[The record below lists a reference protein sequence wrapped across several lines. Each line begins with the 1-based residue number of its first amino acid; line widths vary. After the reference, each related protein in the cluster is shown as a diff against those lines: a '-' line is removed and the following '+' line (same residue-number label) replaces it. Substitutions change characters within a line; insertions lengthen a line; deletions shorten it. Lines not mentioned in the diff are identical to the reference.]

1 MSVVRRSLCCSWPL
15 GLLLVSSA
23 ALAAPSARLVYVREA
38 EAESCM
44 DEDGLHQAVAARLGY
59 DPFFTWAKVTVVAH
73 VRKEVGA
80 FRADVTLVD
89 EAGVSR
95 GKREI
100 TSPGDSC
107 GPLGAALALT
117 ISIALDPLSLAPKP
131 PASAPPPVA
140 IAPPDEPPPA
150 PREPPTPPSPSPIPL
165 QIKPR
170 RIDSP
175 PPEWQGFIGIAAL
188 GSYGATPGIAFGGA
202 LRGSLARGHFSLGL
216 EARADAPTTSAATTG
231 GAVKAWLAQS
241 TLLGCGR
248 VAIVVGCGFLSAGP
262 LVATGIVTLPHTAV
276 LPYVAV
282 GPRIGVEW
290 PLSTRFQVE
299 GFTQVGFALA
309 RRALQVDGRDAFR
322 QPVAAFS
329 VGAAVSVR
337 IF

>member
-1 MSVVRRSLCCSWPL
+1 MRRSLCCSWPL

-38 EAESCM
+38 EAESCL
-44 DEDGLHQAVAARLGY
+44 DEEGLHQAVAARLGY

-80 FRADVTLVD
+80 YRADVTLVD

-100 TSPGDSC
+100 TSPGDNC

-117 ISIALDPLSLAPKP
+117 ISIALDPRSLAPRP
-131 PASAPPPVA
+131 PASEPPPVA
-140 IAPPDEPPPA
+140 MEPPAEPPPA
-150 PREPPTPPSPSPIPL
+150 PEPPLPAPVPAPIPL
-165 QIKPR
+165 QIKPHP
-170 RIDSP
+170 IDSP
-175 PPEWQGFIGIAAL
+175 APEWRGFLGIAAL
-188 GSYGATPGIAFGGA
+188 GSYGATRGIAFGGA
-202 LRGSLARGHFSLGL
+202 LRGAIVRGHFSLGL
-216 EARADAPTTSAATTG
+216 EARVDAPTTSKPTTTG

-248 VAIVVGCGFLSAGP
+248 VAIVVGCGFVSAGP
-262 LVATGIVTLPHTAV
+262 LVATGIVARPHTAV
-276 LPYVAV
+276 LPFVAL
-282 GPRIGVEW
+282 GPRLGVEW
-290 PLSTRFQVE
+290 PLGARFRVE
-299 GFTQVGFALA
+299 GFTQAGFALA
-309 RRALQVDGRDAFR
+309 RRALQIDGSDAYR

-329 VGAAVSVR
+329 VGAAVSLR